1 MHAKWLR
8 LHCTVRTIMQNAA
21 RQENRWKPRMRLA
34 RPRIEPVSDDKLTP
48 DQAELVAPIAQRGPV
63 LNIFRTLVNAPKA
76 AKGFMT
82 WANYVL
88 SRRNDL
94 PPREREIVILR
105 IGFLCK
111 SGYEWTQHVR
121 IALNSGLTEA
131 EIARIK
137 LGATAPGWTA
147 AEAALLRAS
156 DELHHDQFV
165 SDATWAALRSSFTE
179 KQCMDV
185 VFTAAQYT
193 QVSMILN
200 SFGVQLDEGQK
211 LDPDLKGF

>member
-1 MHAKWLR
+1 
-8 LHCTVRTIMQNAA
+8 
-21 RQENRWKPRMRLA
+21 MRLA
-34 RPRIEPVSDDKLTP
+34 KPRIAAVPDDTFTP
-48 DQAELVAPIAQRGPV
+48 DQKEVVASFLKSGPM
-63 LNIFRTLVNAPKA
+63 LNVFRTLLNAPKA
-76 AKGFMT
+76 ARGFFP

-94 PPREREIVILR
+94 PAREREIVILR

-111 SGYEWTQHVR
+111 SGYEWTQHTE
-121 IALNSGLTEA
+121 IARNSGLSED

-137 LGATAPGWTA
+137 VGAAAPGWSA
-147 AEAALLRAS
+147 GEAALLEAS
-156 DELHHDQFV
+156 DELHKDHFI
-165 SDATWAALRSSFTE
+165 SNATWTALRNNFSE

-185 VFTAAQYT
+185 VFTAGQYT

-200 SFGVQLDEGQK
+200 TFGVQLDEGQT

>member
-1 MHAKWLR
+1 
-8 LHCTVRTIMQNAA
+8 
-21 RQENRWKPRMRLA
+21 MRLA
-34 RPRIEPVSDDKLTP
+34 KPRIEPLPDDKFTP
-48 DQAELVAPIAQRGPV
+48 DQTEVLANVLKTGRV
-63 LNIFRTLVNAPKA
+63 LNIFRTLIHAPKA
-76 AKGFMT
+76 ARGFMS

-94 PPREREIVILR
+94 PAREREIVILR

-111 SGYEWTQHVR
+111 SGYEWGQHVR
-121 IALNSGLTEA
+121 IALNSGLNEA
-131 EIARIK
+131 EIERIK
-137 LGATAPGWTA
+137 AGAGAPGWTP
-147 AEAALLRAS
+147 AEAALLKAA
-156 DELHHDQFV
+156 DELHDDHFI
-165 SDATWAALRSSFTE
+165 SDATWSALRNSFTE

-200 SFGVQLDEGQK
+200 SFGVQLDAGMT

>member
-1 MHAKWLR
+1 
-8 LHCTVRTIMQNAA
+8 
-21 RQENRWKPRMRLA
+21 MRLA
-34 RPRIEPVSDDKLTP
+34 KPRIEPVPDDRLTP
-48 DQAELVAPIAQRGPV
+48 DQAELVAPIAQRGHV
-63 LNIFRTLVNAPKA
+63 HNIFRTLVNAPKA
-76 AKGFMT
+76 AKGFMS

-94 PPREREIVILR
+94 APREREIVILR
-105 IGFLCK
+105 TGFLCK
-111 SGYEWTQHVR
+111 SGYEWAQHVR
-121 IALNSGLTEA
+121 IGRNAGLSDD

-137 LGATAPGWTA
+137 LGAAAPGWTA

-165 SDATWAALRSSFTE
+165 SDATWSELRNSFCE

-185 VFTAAQYT
+185 VFTAGQYT